1 MRYKEVDLM
10 DYVTAGSDVLA
21 PEYLK
26 LVQSGTPAAAP
37 EQERSHYWVE
47 YYEAASVPLARRL
60 AKELEQRHPGADAS
74 FQLQADDLEGVD
86 YGAYYCGPEGQFLL
100 LQAGERVEIVYYD
113 GPLALGELL
122 PRYLERWQLSI
133 PVI

>member
-1 MRYKEVDLM
+1 M
-10 DYVTAGSDVLA
+10 
-21 PEYLK
+21 
-26 LVQSGTPAAAP
+26 
-37 EQERSHYWVE
+37 
-47 YYEAASVPLARRL
+47 PLARRL